1 MFGSR
6 YDELD
11 VISTSGAVPSKTCS
25 GGLFAMT
32 DFGRQGEH
40 PPPGYIEDIEV
51 SRMAVFVAA
60 VRILVERT
68 RTLSRM
74 GQLPE
79 VARQLL
85 ETTRRKLFSDRPGS
99 TADYDAPRSKIT

>member
-1 MFGSR
+1 MSYRSWGLSQGR
-6 YDELD
+6 H
-11 VISTSGAVPSKTCS
+11 GS
-25 GGLFAMT
+25 GGTTAMT
-32 DFGRQGEH
+32 DLGRRVEP

-51 SRMAVFVAA
+51 SRVAVFVAA

-68 RTLSRM
+68 RTLSRV

-85 ETTRRKLFSDRPGS
+85 ETTRRKLFSDRPDL
-99 TADYDAPRSKIT
+99 TADYDAPRSEITAFLL